1 MGFVRFDGQALHL
14 ASLHRLH
21 GTGNQVET
29 GRETDMARVNW
40 NQAKK
45 RSKPSEPAYRRQ
57 ERLIENW
64 LRDEGGD
71 KLRQERRKARRKAHA
86 MAREQQ
92 RAQERREL
100 ARPLL
105 RGV

>member
-1 MGFVRFDGQALHL
+1 
-14 ASLHRLH
+14 
-21 GTGNQVET
+21 
-29 GRETDMARVNW
+29 MARVNW

-45 RSKPSEPAYRRQ
+45 RSKPSESAYRRQ

-92 RAQERREL
+92 RAQERRAFATPML
-100 ARPLL
+100 K
-105 RGV
+105 GVT